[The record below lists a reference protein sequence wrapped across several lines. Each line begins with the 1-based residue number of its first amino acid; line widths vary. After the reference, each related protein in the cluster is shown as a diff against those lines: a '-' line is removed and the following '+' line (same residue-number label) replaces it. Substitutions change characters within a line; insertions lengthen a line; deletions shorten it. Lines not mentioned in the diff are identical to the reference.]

1 MSNILIPVFIARMM
15 NRLIFVSFILLIS
28 ALVSHAQEKI
38 KLQGFVKDSISQDVI
53 TYATVSLLKKN
64 DPKSLVTNT
73 FSDNKG
79 QFILNSD
86 TGDYILFIN
95 LMGYNRL
102 TRNIRVYPGMLT
114 ELGTFLIK
122 PSANQLQQVTITGQK
137 PLIEQ
142 DRDKLVYN
150 VEQDPAAKGESLTEI
165 FRKVPMLSVDGEGNV
180 RLNGQGNFK
189 VLLNGRETAMFAQ
202 SVKDALNGFPGAV
215 VSKIEVITSPSAKYD
230 AEGIGGLINI
240 ITKKA
245 IFGYNGYMGLHY
257 SNINYSANTNLS
269 FRKGKF
275 AITATYFLSGNHNN
289 KAQVTSETLPLQTA
303 AYQRRFL
310 EGERITNRFSNSGIF
325 EMSYNIDTLQ
335 TVVLYANV
343 DGGNTKSRFTQNI
356 TTSFVDKVEQV
367 DFFTQN
373 VKNNFPSYGL
383 GSDFIRKF
391 KGNPDKELSFRF
403 NGQFSRNDGLNTSL
417 LDMTST
423 DLFRQND
430 SYSKNR
436 EYTLQTDFI
445 QPFTKVLKLETGAK
459 FIFRDAD
466 ANYLSLSRTDESL
479 PFEPDYSNS
488 DSFAYKQQVY
498 SGYGSLSF
506 ALDKLNFRTGLR
518 LEHTTVDGDFF
529 SSKTTVKQDY
539 TILIPDFSMNTK
551 LSKNYTIIFGYN
563 KRLQRPYINALNPF
577 INNNDPLNIS
587 FGNPDLNAQTIHSLS
602 FQNRLA
608 SGNNFIALAFN
619 ASYSGN
625 MIVQYT
631 TFNENNGISTTQYGN
646 TGRNKEISAMF
657 TSALSLKKLNCGVYT
672 TVRYNKIENLA
683 VATQHEEGFSGQVG
697 GFFFYKPVKSFS
709 LSGSGGISKLPYSL
723 INTLKANPYYQVNLG
738 YKFFSNKLS
747 TTVNFNNFFSRSLT
761 NRSYTEDVN
770 FTTNATTT
778 IPFRVVFVGATYNFG
793 KLKEDLSK
801 KKGVNNDDLINN

>member
-1 MSNILIPVFIARMM
+1 MLFFSV
-15 NRLIFVSFILLIS
+15 LIS
-28 ALVSHAQEKI
+28 HGQEKI
-38 KLQGFVKDSISQDVI
+38 KLQGLVKDSVTQEII
-53 TYATVSLLKKN
+53 TYATVSLFKKE
-64 DPKSLVTNT
+64 DPKSVVINT
-73 FSDNKG
+73 FSDSKG
-79 QFILNSD
+79 QFVLNSD
-86 TGDYILFIN
+86 TGNYVLAIDV
-95 LMGYNRL
+95 MGYNRL
-102 TRNIRVYPGMLT
+102 TRNIKAYMGMLA
-114 ELGTFLIK
+114 ELGAFLLK

-142 DRDKLVYN
+142 DRDKLIYN
-150 VEQDPAAKGESLTEI
+150 VEQDPAAKGESLTEV
-165 FRKVPMLSVDGEGNV
+165 FRKIPMLSVDGEGNV

-245 IFGYNGYMGLHY
+245 IFGYNGYLGLHY
-257 SNINYSANTNLS
+257 SSINYSANTNLS

-275 AITATYFLSGNHNN
+275 AVTATYFLSGNHNN
-289 KAQVTSETLPLQTA
+289 KAQVTSETLPLQAA
-303 AYQRRFL
+303 AYKRRFL

-335 TVVLYANV
+335 TIVLYANV
-343 DGGNTKSRFTQNI
+343 DGGNNKNRFTQNI
-356 TTSFVDKVEQV
+356 TTSFVDKLEQV

-373 VKNNFPSYGL
+373 VRNNFPSYGL

-391 KGNPDKELSFRF
+391 KGNPDTELSFRF
-403 NGQFSRNDGLNTSL
+403 NGQFNRNDGLNTSK
-417 LDMTST
+417 LDMASA

-445 QPFTKVLKLETGAK
+445 QPFTKALKLETGAK

-466 ANYLSLSRTDESL
+466 ADYLSLSRTDESL

-498 SGYGSLSF
+498 SGYSSLSF
-506 ALDKLNFRTGLR
+506 ALHKVNFRTGLR
-518 LEHTTVDGDFF
+518 LEYTTVECDFF
-529 SSKTTVKQDY
+529 SSKTTVKKDY

-551 LSKNYTIIFGYN
+551 ISKNYTIIFGYN

-587 FGNPDLNAQTIHSLS
+587 FGNPDLDAQTIHNLS

-608 SGNNFIALAFN
+608 SGNNFIALALN

-631 TFNENNGISTTQYGN
+631 TFNENNGVSTTQYGN
-646 TGRNKEISAMF
+646 TGRNRELSAMF
-657 TSALSLKKLNCGVYT
+657 TSAISLKKLNCGVYT
-672 TVRYNKIENLA
+672 TVRYNKIENTVIL
-683 VATQHEEGFSGQVG
+683 TQHEEGFSGQVG

-709 LSGSGGISKLPYSL
+709 LSGSGGISRLPPSL
-723 INTLKANPYYQVNLG
+723 INTLKANPYYQVNVG
-738 YKFFSNKLS
+738 YKFFNDKLS
-747 TTVNFNNFFSRSLT
+747 TTVNFNNFFSKSLT

-770 FTTNATTT
+770 FTTNSTTT

-793 KLKEDLSK
+793 KLKENLSK

>member
-1 MSNILIPVFIARMM
+1 MLFFSVLI
-15 NRLIFVSFILLIS
+15 
-28 ALVSHAQEKI
+28 SHAQEKI
-38 KLQGFVKDSISQDVI
+38 KLQGLVKDSVTQGII
-53 TYATVSLLKKN
+53 TYATVSLFKKD
-64 DPKSLVTNT
+64 DPKLLVVNT

-79 QFILNSD
+79 QFVLNSD
-86 TGDYILFIN
+86 TGNYVLAIDV
-95 LMGYNRL
+95 MGYNRL
-102 TRNIRVYPGMLT
+102 TRNIKVYRGMLA
-114 ELGTFLIK
+114 ELGAFLIK

-150 VEQDPAAKGESLTEI
+150 VEQDPAAKGESLTEV
-165 FRKVPMLSVDGEGNV
+165 FRKIPMLSVDGEGNV

-245 IFGYNGYMGLHY
+245 IFGYNGYLGLHY
-257 SNINYSANTNLS
+257 SSINYSANTNLS

-275 AITATYFLSGNHNN
+275 AVTATYFLSGNHNN
-289 KAQVTSETLPLQTA
+289 KAQVTSETLPLQAA
-303 AYQRRFL
+303 AYKRRFL

-335 TVVLYANV
+335 TIVLYANV
-343 DGGNTKSRFTQNI
+343 DGGNNKNRFTQNI
-356 TTSFVDKVEQV
+356 TTSFVDKLEQV

-403 NGQFSRNDGLNTSL
+403 NGQFNRNDGLNTSK
-417 LDMTST
+417 LDMASA

-445 QPFTKVLKLETGAK
+445 QPFTKALKLETGAK

-466 ANYLSLSRTDESL
+466 ADYLSLSRTDESL

-498 SGYGSLSF
+498 SGYSSLSF
-506 ALDKLNFRTGLR
+506 ALHKVNFRTGLR
-518 LEHTTVDGDFF
+518 LEYTTVEGDFF
-529 SSKTTVKQDY
+529 SSKTTVKKDY

-551 LSKNYTIIFGYN
+551 ISKNYTIIFGYN

-587 FGNPDLNAQTIHSLS
+587 LGNPDLDAQTIHNLS

-608 SGNNFIALAFN
+608 SGNNFIALALN

-631 TFNENNGISTTQYGN
+631 TFNEKNGVSTTQYGN
-646 TGRNKEISAMF
+646 TGRNRELSAMF
-657 TSALSLKKLNCGVYT
+657 TSAISLKKLNCGVYT
-672 TVRYNKIENLA
+672 TVRYNKIENTVIL
-683 VATQHEEGFSGQVG
+683 TQHEEGFSGQVG

-709 LSGSGGISKLPYSL
+709 LSGSGGISRLPYSL
-723 INTLKANPYYQVNLG
+723 MNTLKANPYYQVNLG
-738 YKFFSNKLS
+738 YKFFNDKLS
-747 TTVNFNNFFSRSLT
+747 TTVNFNNFFSKSLT

-770 FTTNATTT
+770 FTTNSTTT

-793 KLKEDLSK
+793 KLKENLSK